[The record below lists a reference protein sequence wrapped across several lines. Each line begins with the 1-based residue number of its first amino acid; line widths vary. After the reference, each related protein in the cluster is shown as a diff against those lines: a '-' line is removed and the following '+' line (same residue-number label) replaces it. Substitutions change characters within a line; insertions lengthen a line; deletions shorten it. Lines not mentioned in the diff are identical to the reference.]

1 MRTFAARAR
10 LGHLG
15 LPRAC
20 AMASALGAELGDPT
34 GDPEEGSWKSIL
46 GEWERE
52 AAEEKGAGSPSHS
65 QEL

>member
-1 MRTFAARAR
+1 
-10 LGHLG
+10 
-15 LPRAC
+15 
-20 AMASALGAELGDPT
+20 MASALGAELGDPT